1 MVGIAP
7 PFNLL
12 SHTKSS
18 FSEFVV
24 VRNAG
29 GRAEPAIRDIC
40 VLSTMTEITDLVV
53 IHHSGMIFSLFL
65 TSQYQTD
72 CTPDCGM
79 THLTNDAIRSS
90 MKSRGLGDEKLDT
103 FEFGEILE

>member
-1 MVGIAP
+1 MVILISCCDP
-7 PFNLL
+7 RIIPE
-12 SHTKSS
+12 
-18 FSEFVV
+18 EFGLFKREEYVV

-40 VLSTMTEITDLVV
+40 VLSTMTEITDVVV
-53 IHHSGMIFSLFL
+53 IHHS
-65 TSQYQTD
+65 
-72 CTPDCGM
+72 DCGM

-103 FEFGEILE
+103 FEFGEILKFLVVEELQGPAIQT